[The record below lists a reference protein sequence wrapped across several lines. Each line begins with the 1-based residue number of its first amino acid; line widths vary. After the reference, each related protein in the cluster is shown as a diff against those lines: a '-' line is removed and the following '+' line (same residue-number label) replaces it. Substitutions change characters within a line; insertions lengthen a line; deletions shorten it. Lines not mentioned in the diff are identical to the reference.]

1 MTMAVE
7 EVEMVAEE
15 VIKIFQY
22 LVKTVPQV
30 SLLLFEIRN
39 FMLLKVGTINLQ
51 DAKTVELLKRKE

>member
-1 MTMAVE
+1 MTMVE

-22 LVKTVPQV
+22 LVKTVPLD

-39 FMLLKVGTINLQ
+39 FMLQKVGTINLP
-51 DAKTVELLKRKE
+51 DVRTAEPPKKKE